1 MNTVI
6 LGSALIMGLVGNL
19 HCVGMCG
26 PIALAVPFKSE
37 NKFSRLLSILV
48 YNLGRVIVYASFG
61 VVFGF
66 LGKGVEII
74 GLQQY
79 LSVIIGVLI
88 ILAVFLPLLFK
99 KINLINSSL
108 FSWVGSLK
116 SAFRS
121 RFGKKTY
128 RSLFVMG
135 MLNGF
140 LPCGLVY
147 MAAAGSVISG
157 TWYFGALYMT
167 LFGIGTLPA
176 MVLLPYYSQYIK
188 APFRLKMKRLVP
200 VFMILM
206 GGYFILRGAN
216 LGIPYLSPKVTIEN
230 TSCNLKCH

>member
-1 MNTVI
+1 MNSVI

-26 PIALAVPFKSE
+26 PIALAIPIKNG

-48 YNLGRVIVYASFG
+48 YNLGRVLVYASIG
-61 VVFGF
+61 VVFGL

-74 GLQQY
+74 GFQQY
-79 LSVIIGVLI
+79 LSIIIGALI
-88 ILAVFLPLLFK
+88 ILAVSVPLLFK

-116 SAFRS
+116 SAFRK
-121 RFGKKTY
+121 RFEKKTY
-128 RSLFVMG
+128 RSLLIMG

-157 TWYFGALYMT
+157 SWYMGALYMA

-176 MVLLPYYSQYIK
+176 MVLLPYYSHYIK
-188 APFRLKMKRLVP
+188 TPFQLKMRRFVP

-216 LGIPYLSPKVTIEN
+216 LGIPYLSPKVTVEN
-230 TSCNLKCH
+230 TGCNLKCH